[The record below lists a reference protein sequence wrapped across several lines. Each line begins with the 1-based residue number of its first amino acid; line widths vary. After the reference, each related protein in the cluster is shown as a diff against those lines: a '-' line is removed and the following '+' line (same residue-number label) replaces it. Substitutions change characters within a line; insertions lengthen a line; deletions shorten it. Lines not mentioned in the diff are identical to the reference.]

1 MHYKFQRLTEPA
13 TLLKVTLLHG
23 CFPRI
28 LNCTNGTKTR
38 KTSHIIFRYLKR
50 RTGQGINQLIF
61 KLNSPVTAN
70 GSTFILFES
79 IPSPVT

>member
-50 RTGQGINQLIF
+50 KNRARYKPINIQI
-61 KLNSPVTAN
+61 KLPCNSKWLYFYT
-70 GSTFILFES
+70 L
-79 IPSPVT
+79 

>member
-50 RTGQGINQLIF
+50 KNRARYKPISIQI
-61 KLNSPVTAN
+61 KLPCNSKWLYFYT
-70 GSTFILFES
+70 L
-79 IPSPVT
+79 